1 MLRIVHSEHVQKNLE
16 FITTYKH
23 KDGSK
28 LNYILILVALDEM
41 LVAY

>member
-1 MLRIVHSEHVQKNLE
+1 MLRIVHSEHAEKNLE

-28 LNYILILVALDEM
+28 LNYILVAPDEM